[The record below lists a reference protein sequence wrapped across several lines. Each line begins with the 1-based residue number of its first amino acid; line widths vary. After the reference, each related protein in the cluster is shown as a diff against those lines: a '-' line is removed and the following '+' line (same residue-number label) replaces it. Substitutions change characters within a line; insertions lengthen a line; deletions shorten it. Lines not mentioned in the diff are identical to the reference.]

1 MPIHNIGVNTP
12 HANFYICIFQSN
24 TALPS
29 QGFTSSR
36 ISLASPSHPSSG
48 GGGGRGGGAGRG
60 RGGGGDRRD
69 RDLIGQTVR
78 IIQGP
83 YKGEVYISTVPIHCL
98 FVLLRVHMD
107 TQMFLNVLEFE
118 YFI

>member
-1 MPIHNIGVNTP
+1 MCLAKCVVL
-12 HANFYICIFQSN
+12 FQSN
-24 TALPS
+24 AALPT

-48 GGGGRGGGAGRG
+48 GGGGGGRGAGRG
-60 RGGGGDRRD
+60 RGAGDRRD

-83 YKGEVYISTVPIHCL
+83 YKG
-98 FVLLRVHMD
+98 VLSIAV
-107 TQMFLNVLEFE
+107 FLVDLMWVFLH
-118 YFI
+118 